1 MSSTLPITH
10 GVPQCKILSP
20 LLFCVYINNLPLT
33 TQTCNLESYIDN
45 SKLYQSFSISD
56 IEQSITNLETD
67 LYRTAKWCLEHQLLI
82 NPVKTKFLIV
92 GSRPMLQNLPAE
104 ITLNFLGKTIKTV
117 LVAEDLGLNLD
128 SLLSYD
134 VHISNLV
141 ASCMKNLCQINRV
154 KDILNNETLL
164 LCIESLVVSKLLYC
178 STVWSNT
185 SSKNIKKLQAVQN
198 FAIIMF
204 EK

>member
-1 MSSTLPITH
+1 M
-10 GVPQCKILSP
+10 PQCEILSP

-141 ASCMKNLCQINRV
+141 ASCMKKLCQINRV

-204 EK
+204 E

>member
-1 MSSTLPITH
+1 
-10 GVPQCKILSP
+10 
-20 LLFCVYINNLPLT
+20 
-33 TQTCNLESYIDN
+33 
-45 SKLYQSFSISD
+45 
-56 IEQSITNLETD
+56 
-67 LYRTAKWCLEHQLLI
+67 
-82 NPVKTKFLIV
+82 
-92 GSRPMLQNLPAE
+92 MLQNLPAE

-164 LCIESLVVSKLLYC
+164 LCIESLAVSKLLYC

>member
-1 MSSTLPITH
+1 M
-10 GVPQCKILSP
+10 PQCEILSP

-67 LYRTAKWCLEHQLLI
+67 LYRTAKWYLEHQLLI

-141 ASCMKNLCQINRV
+141 ASCMKKLCQINRV

-204 EK
+204 E

>member
-1 MSSTLPITH
+1 MSSTLPINY
-10 GVPQCKILSP
+10 GVSQCEILSP

-92 GSRPMLQNLPAE
+92 GSRPMLQHLPAE

-117 LVAEDLGLNLD
+117 LVAEYLGLNLD

-134 VHISNLV
+134 VHICNLV
-141 ASCMKNLCQINRV
+141 ASCMKKLCQINRV

-204 EK
+204 E